1 MATTRVAK
9 TIDIY
14 RHEGK
19 DGVIV
24 NKGPGEEASQTYK
37 AGAPLSEEATSK
49 ELLEWPGTT
58 NASLIVGMA
67 VKDATGTTG
76 ADVPYYEANPYN
88 LFAGTVINATSAIA
102 LAASHINLACSLIKS
117 GNDWLVDIADTTTE
131 KVYIIAPIDPIGDT
145 NARVVFRFIGNEQ
158 QKVAVT

>member
-1 MATTRVAK
+1 MAKTRVVR

-19 DGVIV
+19 DGIIV
-24 NKGPGEEASQTYK
+24 NKDPGEETGQTYK

-49 ELLEWPGTT
+49 ELLEWPGGAD
-58 NASLIVGMA
+58 ASLIVGIA
-67 VKDATGTTG
+67 VADAAAVDG

-102 LAASHINLACSLIKS
+102 LAATHINLTCSLIKS
-117 GNDWLVDIADTTTE
+117 GNNWLVDIADETTE
-131 KVYIIAPIDPIGDT
+131 KVEVIAPIDDIGDT